1 MIVRPADAER
11 FVARPPAGIAA
22 VLLYGPNRGL
32 TEDRGA
38 RLGRTVVEALDD
50 PFRVADLAPA
60 AAAAD
65 PAVLVDEAAALSLTG
80 GRRLVRVRGAGNEIA
95 AACEALLE
103 RAAPGG
109 SLVVVEAGD
118 LNKRARLR
126 VLFERAEAGA
136 ALACYE
142 DDRASLAVAVRER
155 LAAHGKT
162 ATAGAREVLLARLG
176 TDRRAALGEIDK
188 LALYAGGAREIDERA
203 ALACVGDAA
212 EATLDAL
219 ADAVAGGDARAA
231 GRAADKLEADGVHP
245 ARIVAALARH
255 FQALGWGAARMEQGD
270 SAASAVA
277 AMRPPV
283 FFKRRRAV
291 AGQLARWRSAD
302 LGRAL
307 DVLLETEIQCK
318 TTGTP
323 ARLICSRAMLRLAR
337 AARR

>member
-32 TEDRGA
+32 VEDRGA
-38 RLGRTVVEALDD
+38 RLGRTVAEALDD

-60 AAAAD
+60 AVAAD
-65 PAVLVDEAAALSLTG
+65 PAALVDEAAALSLTG
-80 GRRLVRVRGAGNEIA
+80 GRRLVRLRGAGNETA

-126 VLFERAEAGA
+126 TLFERAETGA

-142 DDRASLAVAVRER
+142 DDRAALAGAIRDR

-162 ATAGAREVLLARLG
+162 AAAGAREVLLSRLG
-176 TDRRAALGEIDK
+176 TDRRAALSELDK
-188 LALYAGGAREIDERA
+188 LALYAGDAREIDERA
-203 ALACVGDAA
+203 ALACVGDSA

-219 ADAVAGGDARAA
+219 ADAVAAGDGRAA
-231 GRAADKLEADGVHP
+231 GRAFDRLDADGVHP
-245 ARIVAALARH
+245 VRILSALQRH
-255 FQALGWGAARMEQGD
+255 FQALSWAAARMGRGD

-291 AGQLARWRSAD
+291 AGQLARWTAAD

-307 DVLLETEIQCK
+307 NLLLDAEIQCK

-323 ARLICSRAMLRLAR
+323 ARLICSWAALRITR